1 MMQTIAPT
9 LASRYPRL
17 FRAVKRPFLHGLLRG
32 LGRWSGL
39 EMIRS
44 FLAEHG
50 HLRGLPFV
58 EAALRFLDLR
68 YTVDQVEYS
77 RVPETGRLLIVA
89 NHPCGALDAL
99 ALLDFVGRIRSDV
112 RIVANDLLAGIE
124 SLAPLILPVRILGG
138 QPQVSDL
145 RRIETALAQGQCVII
160 FPAGEVSRLG
170 LRGIADR
177 PWRRGLMRFA
187 LATDAPV
194 LPVQI
199 EARNSALFY
208 GASALFR
215 PAGTALLPREILRQ
229 RSRRIGLRIG
239 QAHRLEPGAD
249 PAATLRA
256 LRRATDSIGT
266 WSSPVQKPN
275 GDEPLADAVDP
286 KLLAIEIATLE
297 RLGDTADGKQIRA
310 GRLPPGSPLLC
321 EIGRLRELT
330 FRGIGEGTGRRL
342 DLDRYDAWYEQIVLW
357 DAGSQRIA
365 GAYRVANSGRI
376 LAERG
381 LGGLY
386 TSTLFEYADAMLPR
400 MAAGLELGRSFV
412 APDYQG
418 SRSIDLLW
426 QGIGAYLRRH
436 PDIRYLFGAVSISA
450 SLPLPAREKIVAHY
464 GHYYGARQQ
473 HARARRPFT
482 PIAPA
487 PHPELPA
494 ADAFRRLKIELDALG
509 ASVPMLYKQYV
520 DLCEPDGVRF
530 LAFGVDPDFS
540 DAVDGLIELDLA
552 HLRPK
557 KRMRYLGA
565 ADEAAADNR
574 ECLRDR
580 HAAVPAFSLEIS

>member
-1 MMQTIAPT
+1 MQTITPT

-17 FRAVKRPFLHGLLRG
+17 FRAANRPFMHGLLRG
-32 LGRWSGL
+32 FGRWSGL
-39 EMIRS
+39 EAIRS
-44 FLAEHG
+44 FLAESG

-68 YTVDQVEYS
+68 YTVDQVECS

-124 SLAPLILPVRILGG
+124 GLAPLILPVRILGG
-138 QPQVSDL
+138 QPQVSNL
-145 RRIETALAQGQCVII
+145 RAIEAALAQGQCVII

-187 LATDAPV
+187 LATGAPV
-194 LPVQI
+194 LPVRI
-199 EARNSALFY
+199 EARNSRLFY

-229 RSRRIGLRIG
+229 RNQRIGLRIG
-239 QAHRLEPGAD
+239 QAQRLEPGAD
-249 PAATLRA
+249 PAATLRD
-256 LRRATDSIGT
+256 LRQAIDCIGT
-266 WSSPVQKPN
+266 RLDPVPRV
-275 GDEPLADAVDP
+275 GEEEPLADAIDP
-286 KLLAIEIATLE
+286 ALLAIEIATLE

-310 GRLPPGSPLLC
+310 GRLPPNSPLLH

-330 FRGIGEGTGRRL
+330 FRGIGEGTGKRL

-357 DAGSQRIA
+357 DASSQRVA
-365 GAYRVANSGRI
+365 GAYRVANSGRL

-381 LGGLY
+381 IDGLY

-436 PDIRYLFGAVSISA
+436 ADIRYLFGAVSISA
-450 SLPLPAREKIVAHY
+450 ALPLPAREKIVAHY
-464 GHYYGARQQ
+464 RHYYGARQQ
-473 HARARRPFT
+473 HARARQPFT

-494 ADAFRRLKIELDALG
+494 ADAFRALKTELDALG

-530 LAFGVDPDFS
+530 LAFGVDPEFS

-557 KRMRYLGA
+557 KRLRYLG
-565 ADEAAADNR
+565 EAAEAAR
-574 ECLRDR
+574 QTPEHARDPR
-580 HAAVPAFSLEIS
+580 AAVPGFSLEVS

>member
-1 MMQTIAPT
+1 MQQIAPT

-17 FRAVKRPFLHGLLRG
+17 FRAAQRPFVHGLLRG
-32 LGRWSGL
+32 FGRWSGL
-39 EMIRS
+39 DDIRA

-68 YTVDQVEYS
+68 YTVDQVECS
-77 RVPETGRLLIVA
+77 RIPETGRLLIVA

-112 RIVANDLLAGIE
+112 RIVANDLLAGIDG
-124 SLAPLILPVRILGG
+124 LAPLVLPVRILGG
-138 QPQVSDL
+138 QPQVSSL
-145 RRIETALAQGQCVII
+145 RAIESALAQGQCVIL

-170 LRGIADR
+170 LRGIADG

-187 LATDAPV
+187 LATGAPV
-194 LPVQI
+194 LPVRI

-229 RSRRIGLRIG
+229 RQQRIGLRIG
-239 QAHRLEPGAD
+239 EAQRLEPGAD
-249 PAATLRA
+249 PAITLATLRQA
-256 LRRATDSIGT
+256 LDAIGT
-266 WSSPVQKPN
+266 QPCPVRAS
-275 GDEPLADAVDP
+275 DEPETLADAVEP
-286 KLLAIEIATLE
+286 ALLAIEIATLQ
-297 RLGDTADGKQIRA
+297 RLGDTADGKQIRV
-310 GRLPPGSPLLC
+310 GRLPPGSPLLH

-330 FRGIGEGTGRRL
+330 FRAIGEGTGKRL

-357 DAGSQRIA
+357 DPTANRIA
-365 GAYRVANSGRI
+365 GAYRVANGGRV

-381 LGGLY
+381 LTGLY
-386 TSTLFEYADAMLPR
+386 TSTLFDYAEAMLPR
-400 MAAGLELGRSFV
+400 MTAGLELGRSFV
-412 APDYQG
+412 VPDYQG

-450 SLPLPAREKIVAHY
+450 ALPLPAREKIVAHY
-464 GHYYGARQQ
+464 RHYYGDRKQ
-473 HARARRPFT
+473 HARARHPFT
-482 PIAPA
+482 PITPA
-487 PHPELPA
+487 QNSELPA
-494 ADAFRRLKIELDALG
+494 ADAFRQLKAQLDDLG

-540 DAVDGLIELDLA
+540 DSVDGLIELDLA
-552 HLRPK
+552 YLRAK
-557 KRMRYLGA
+557 KRARYLGEVNVESA
-565 ADEAAADNR
+565 
-574 ECLRDR
+574 
-580 HAAVPAFSLEIS
+580 